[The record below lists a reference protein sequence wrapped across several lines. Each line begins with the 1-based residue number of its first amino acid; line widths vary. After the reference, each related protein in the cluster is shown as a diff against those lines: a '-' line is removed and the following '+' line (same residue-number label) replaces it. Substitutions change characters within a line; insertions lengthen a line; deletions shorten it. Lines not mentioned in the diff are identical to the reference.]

1 MAICDTCIHKD
12 VCAKF
17 ALEGC
22 QHYLKDTVTPQFV
35 SCPKGFKG
43 VRDTRYYC
51 PNCKKAMRRY
61 ETFCHNCGQAVKYP
75 KEVYDKP
82 NNKMVLVWD
91 AAADRCVCCGDVIP
105 EGRQVCPKCEG
116 GGNGV

>member
-1 MAICDTCIHKD
+1 MAICDTCVHKD

-22 QHYLKDTVTPQFV
+22 QHYLKDKATPRFV
-35 SCPKGFKG
+35 SCPKGYQG
-43 VRDTRYYC
+43 VRYTRYYC

-61 ETFCHNCGQAVKYP
+61 DKFCYYCGQAVKYP

-82 NNKMVLVWD
+82 NNKWVLEWSD
-91 AAADRCVCCGDVIP
+91 TADRCVCCGDVIP
-105 EGRQVCPKCEG
+105 ECVRDVRG
-116 GGNGV
+116 G